1 MDSRISSVK
10 HLYKTQNIV
19 VLKNTDISDS
29 WRIWLDY
36 QGLVSLN
43 SKVLSLCHAGA
54 SGSQVGTGERASKDL
69 YPRIFRTFF
78 PNLSCGPAQ
87 EVERWMTI
95 SHASAPQDSPPLC
108 VHLNSLN
115 TSDLRKEGIWSLDL
129 LHAYMQ
135 VTMDLNPFN
144 GIFPAI
150 GGSTI

>member
-69 YPRIFRTFF
+69 YPRIFRTLF
-78 PNLSCGPAQ
+78 PKLSCGPAQ
-87 EVERWMTI
+87 KEVERWMT
-95 SHASAPQDSPPLC
+95 SKSCFSPPGFPTPVCAC
-108 VHLNSLN
+108 VFWCIQMYFLISEKKE
-115 TSDLRKEGIWSLDL
+115 SDLWTFCMLICRSPW
-129 LHAYMQ
+129 
-135 VTMDLNPFN
+135 T
-144 GIFPAI
+144 
-150 GGSTI
+150 